1 MRTGDADAEDFAA
14 TFAPRASTATKN
26 PAVPRTA
33 LYNVFK
39 VQGYVSLRLGGVLS
53 FNLIFPPNEPDVW
66 RLMNMWSIWMFT
78 IPSLRARDCWK
89 NEKEALN
96 FSHFLIIPLINA
108 IIPFFCGCLVCRHRS
123 LLCHVCLEGLNRYR
137 WRFCD
142 SIVVSGIVASA
153 KYGETFYHEPKL
165 KRLAM
170 NFFDS
175 IPNWLVLNS
184 PGTTEKWL
192 SRTYT
197 EMPNSD
203 ARLCTTAENAS
214 VFSRVWL
221 KKWWWILV
229 SGK

>member
-66 RLMNMWSIWMFT
+66 RLMNMWSIWMFNT
-78 IPSLRARDCWK
+78 VAFFAMYAWKEITLDVISL
-89 NEKEALN
+89 
-96 FSHFLIIPLINA
+96 
-108 IIPFFCGCLVCRHRS
+108 FCS
-123 LLCHVCLEGLNRYR
+123 TGLNRYR

-197 EMPNSD
+197 EVSMVGNMTN
-203 ARLCTTAENAS
+203 L
-214 VFSRVWL
+214 L
-221 KKWWWILV
+221 KSKKKELPSIR
-229 SGK
+229 SQGFMKSIRRKRMK